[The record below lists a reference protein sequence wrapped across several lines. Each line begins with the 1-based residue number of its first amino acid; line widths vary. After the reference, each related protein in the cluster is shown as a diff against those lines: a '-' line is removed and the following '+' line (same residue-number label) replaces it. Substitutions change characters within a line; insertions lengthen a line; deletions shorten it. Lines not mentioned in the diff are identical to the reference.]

1 MSNATNITYGTYDF
15 QRDGGP
21 VPLLTINK
29 EFKKIGDGTTIGSVF
44 KVGLAGKLNMVPS
57 GIDGYQSVDSMQDT
71 LIGGFA
77 EDCLEFKVTCG
88 ESTLIQ
94 QYPRINSISF
104 SPTSDNWASSSE
116 FSIDLEWD
124 GDSYGGLWLDSI
136 SESWDLQLDEQSS
149 RYKFA
154 LDSELGPGGDN
165 NMHLVSLS
173 HSVSAK
179 GIKNCG
185 TGLPSRPA
193 WQEAREYVIGQV
205 GYTSGQL
212 SGSGILNLGEESFIG
227 FNHSRVQKIDQ
238 ADGNFSVTESWLFAD
253 TGFQD
258 NCGPAIEDF
267 TATVSYDSSN
277 GLTNISING
286 SIQGLETVSF
296 GSDPGDYV
304 VNVFKYDAASA
315 FWDDLR
321 PKLPGRASLL
331 AEGATIN
338 PIVLSYNIAHNPT
351 KGTINYT
358 YSYDDRPCNFIADAL
373 SETISISDTNP
384 TDVFAEI
391 AILGRAYGPV
401 LQSLS
406 TVTSS
411 KRSVSIEAIMGP
423 TTGCVNIISS
433 ISKPDVTELLCA
445 LQTDLSGV
453 NTQLFKTQDTEGW
466 DIKSGRYSRNVEWTY
481 VPCAGTAPETS
492 FC

>member
-44 KVGLAGKLNMVPS
+44 KVGLAGKLNLVPS
-57 GIDGYQSVDSMQDT
+57 GIDGYQSVDNMQDA
-71 LIGGFA
+71 LISGFA
-77 EDCLEFKVTCG
+77 EDCLEFKVACG

-124 GDSYGGLWLDSI
+124 GDSYSGLWLDSI
-136 SESWDLQLDEQSS
+136 NESWDLQLDNQSS
-149 RYKFA
+149 RYQFDLA
-154 LDSELGPGGDN
+154 GGTGDN

-173 HSVSAK
+173 HAVSAK
-179 GIKNCG
+179 GTKNCNSG
-185 TGLPSRPA
+185 RPA
-193 WQEAREYVIGQV
+193 WQEAREYVVGQL

-212 SGSGILNLGEESFIG
+212 SGSGIFNLGEGPFSG

-238 ADGNFSVTESWLFAD
+238 SDGNFGVTESWLFAD

-267 TATVSYDSSN
+267 SATVSYDSSN

-304 VNVFKYDAASA
+304 VTGFRYDAASG

-331 AEGATIN
+331 AEGAAIN

-358 YSYDDRPCNFIADAL
+358 YAYNNRPCNFIANAL
-373 SETISISDTNP
+373 FENISISDTNP

-401 LQSLS
+401 LQSLG
-406 TVTSS
+406 TITSS
-411 KRSVSIEAIMGP
+411 TRSVSIDAVMGP
-423 TTGCVNIISS
+423 TTGCVDIINS
-433 ISKPDVTELLCA
+433 INSKPDVTDLLCD

-453 NTQLFKTQDTEGW
+453 NTQLFKTQDSESW
-466 DIKSGRYSRNVEWTY
+466 DVKLGRYTRNVAWTY

-492 FC
+492 FCP